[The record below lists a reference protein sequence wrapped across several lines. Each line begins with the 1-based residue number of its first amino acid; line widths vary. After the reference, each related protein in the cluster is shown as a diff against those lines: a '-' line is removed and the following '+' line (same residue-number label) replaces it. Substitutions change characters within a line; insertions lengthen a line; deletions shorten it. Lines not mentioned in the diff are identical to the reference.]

1 MDSREAIAIITVIK
15 MAYPNAYKDISAE
28 ERQLLYSLWLN
39 SFQEI
44 PYFLMQKVI
53 SDYISYNKFPPT
65 IADINELIDRIKQ
78 QAYTA
83 LDAHNRQLQENE
95 KAERYG
101 ETAYKVGELL
111 TEEQLQE
118 VKDTLRIISNRE
130 LRLNE
135 ASWKR
140 NQKKIGGSNK

>member
-15 MAYPNAYKDISAE
+15 MAYPNAYKDTTAE
-28 ERQLLYSLWLN
+28 ERQYLYKLWQQA
-39 SFQEI
+39 FQEI
-44 PYFLMQKVI
+44 PYEMLNQAV
-53 SDYISYNKFPPT
+53 SQYISICKFPPT

-140 NQKKIGGSNK
+140 NQKKIGGNK